1 MGCWAEGVPM
11 ADDPTA
17 FAEFV
22 TAERLGERIRLTLY
36 IRIYGWIFLLLVQ
49 P

>member
-1 MGCWAEGVPM
+1 MRRVGRWVEGVPM

-22 TAERLGERIRLTLY
+22 TAERL
-36 IRIYGWIFLLLVQ
+36 
-49 P
+49 